1 MLHRRKG
8 RRSTLSLI
16 KFLTH
21 KVPHTREP
29 CNSRFFPES
38 YIYIYIHAY
47 IYTYM
52 QEAEAL
58 KSSMTGL
65 VAAKAMLAEAHA
77 VMQAEFTIYKQQV
90 VKKEN

>member
-1 MLHRRKG
+1 MLHRR
-8 RRSTLSLI
+8 RANRALNLV
-16 KFLTH
+16 TH

-38 YIYIYIHAY
+38 YIYVYIHVY

-77 VMQAEFTIYKQQV
+77 VLQAEFTIYKQQV
-90 VKKEN
+90 VKKEK

>member
-1 MLHRRKG
+1 MLHRR
-8 RRSTLSLI
+8 RANRALNLV
-16 KFLTH
+16 TH

-29 CNSRFFPES
+29 CKSRFFPES
-38 YIYIYIHAY
+38 YIY

-90 VKKEN
+90 VKKEK

>member
-1 MLHRRKG
+1 M
-8 RRSTLSLI
+8 
-16 KFLTH
+16 
-21 KVPHTREP
+21 
-29 CNSRFFPES
+29 
-38 YIYIYIHAY
+38 
-47 IYTYM
+47 YTYM

-90 VKKEN
+90 VKKEK